1 MKLLIREEWKPRDA
15 YKPVRLW
22 DRPDD
27 DRMARRLEHSIAR
40 TTGELTLIIAIH
52 RDVRSAG

>member
-1 MKLLIREEWKPRDA
+1 MKLLIREEGKPRDA

-52 RDVRSAG
+52 R